1 LAIANNFITERN
13 SSEVIAVGIN
23 AVREICAKCPLAMSE
38 DLLGDLVQYRSY
50 KDRAVT
56 TAAKSLISLFREKNS
71 QMLQRKLRGR
81 PTEATVEKGIKQKI
95 YGETDIKSYIPGA
108 EVIKLEDVQ
117 RKNDSKYYA

>member
-56 TAAKSLISLFREKNS
+56 TAAKSLISLFRERNPH
-71 QMLQRKLRGR
+71 MLQRKLRGR
-81 PTEATVEKGIKQKI
+81 PTEASVEKGFKQKI

-108 EVIKLEDVQ
+108 EVIELEEKQ
-117 RKNDSKYYA
+117 SKKDKSNY